1 MSKYV
6 ILILLYL
13 IDKCL
18 LKKKSSPYSKRLP
31 LQREWDHSF
40 FDNATADFLFI
51 RPSGNPLDAKGFE
64 NMWSSGDL
72 VLESAE
78 ITKVHKFELLGSN
91 AAICVFTLGSK
102 FTYKGTQ
109 NDDLPTVTSIFK
121 KIDEKWKVAWMQRS
135 SGQSD
140 MTLWNE

>member
-1 MSKYV
+1 MS
-6 ILILLYL
+6 
-13 IDKCL
+13 
-18 LKKKSSPYSKRLP
+18 SKEEVLTIRGTFASTESMEP
-31 LQREWDHSF
+31 F
-40 FDNATADFLFI
+40 FLDNGTPDFMLM
-51 RPSGNPLDAKGFE
+51 RPSGNPIDAKGFQD
-64 NMWSSGDL
+64 MWSSGDL
-72 VLESAE
+72 LLESAE

-121 KIDEKWKVAWMQRS
+121 NIDGKWKVAWMQRS

-140 MTLWNE
+140 MTLWND

>member
-1 MSKYV
+1 MQKV
-6 ILILLYL
+6 
-13 IDKCL
+13 
-18 LKKKSSPYSKRLP
+18 
-31 LQREWDHSF
+31 
-40 FDNATADFLFI
+40 
-51 RPSGNPLDAKGFE
+51 FE
-64 NMWSSGDL
+64 NIWSSGDL

-78 ITKVHKFELLGSN
+78 ITKVHRFELLGSN

-102 FTYKGTQ
+102 FTYKATQ
-109 NDDLPTVTSIFK
+109 NDDLPTVTSILK